1 MNGKVTA
8 VKFAGV
14 ESLIEV
20 VNIGGFATSL
30 FALLAAVLPIAWTL
44 IHCMVARSIIF
55 IQDKNCS
62 AFTVMKSVSFET
74 AIGTFV
80 LIIRFFLPLVDKF
93 FFVYVTIL
101 LPLQPFLQIF
111 SSSWFFCADFEVLW
125 VYRSSIGVLLWL
137 VYLFIP
143 VLAQGF
149 NSFSLFHQTSYL
161 MKRGKI
167 S

>member
-30 FALLAAVLPIAWTL
+30 FALLAAVLPFAWTL
-44 IHCMVARSIIF
+44 IHCIVARSIIF

-62 AFTVMKSVSFET
+62 VFAVMKSVSIET

-80 LIIRFFLPLVDKF
+80 LIIRLFLPLVDKF
-93 FFVYVTIL
+93 FFVDITIL
-101 LPLQPFLQIF
+101 LPL
-111 SSSWFFCADFEVLW
+111 
-125 VYRSSIGVLLWL
+125 
-137 VYLFIP
+137 
-143 VLAQGF
+143 
-149 NSFSLFHQTSYL
+149 
-161 MKRGKI
+161 
-167 S
+167 